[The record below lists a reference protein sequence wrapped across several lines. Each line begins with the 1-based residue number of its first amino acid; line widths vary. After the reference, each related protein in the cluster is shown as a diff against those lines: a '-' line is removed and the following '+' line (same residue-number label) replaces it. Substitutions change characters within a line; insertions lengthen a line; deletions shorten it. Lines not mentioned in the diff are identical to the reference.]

1 MMRASFPLRVFWLI
15 ALPVLVGLGCALSGG
30 DKLSTPTDTP
40 KVEVPVS
47 DEAVLEAMQ
56 VIEGRVSEM
65 RGLETLESVDKALL
79 STDELRTKLDAEMA
93 EDYTEREARDDA
105 LLYAAFELMDKDVDL
120 YALLLDLQTEQVA
133 GFYDPDTQEMYVV
146 KSGQQPGALERS
158 TYSHEYTHVL
168 QDQHFDLQALGF
180 TDEDDGEEE
189 DSEKQLAV
197 RSLVEG
203 DASLLQQQYMLQY
216 FEMSDIQELLDQI
229 NAVDSSVL
237 DSAPEV
243 VRASLLFPYEAGLK
257 FVTELFADG
266 GWEAVDAAYA
276 NPPLS
281 SEQILHP
288 ERYPGDAPQ
297 IVALPPLTDTLG
309 SGWRRVDEDV
319 MGEFG
324 LGLYLDVH
332 VSQAD
337 AETAAQ
343 GWGGDRY
350 AVYWRDDESA
360 FVLVLRLAWD
370 TPADA
375 GEFFETYADFAQARF
390 GAEPSQTGT
399 GALGWSGDDALLLAQ
414 NGQGETLVIIA
425 PDQVTLQA
433 VRAVFPDF

>member
-1 MMRASFPLRVFWLI
+1 LRVFWLI
-15 ALPVLVGLGCALSGG
+15 ALPVLVGLGCVFSGG

-56 VIEGRVSEM
+56 VIESHVSEM
-65 RGLETLESVDKALL
+65 RGLETLKPVDKALL
-79 STDELRTKLDAEMA
+79 STDELRAKIDAEMA
-93 EDYTEREARDDA
+93 KDYTEQEARDDA

-120 YALLLDLQTEQVA
+120 YTLLLDLQTEQVA
-133 GFYDPDTQEMYVV
+133 GFYDPDDEAMYIV
-146 KSGQQPGALERS
+146 KSSQQPGALERS
-158 TYSHEYTHVL
+158 TFSHEYTHVL

-180 TDEDDGEEE
+180 TDESDEKEE

-216 FEMSDIQELLDQI
+216 FELSDIQELLDQI
-229 NAVDSSVL
+229 DAVDSSVL
-237 DSAPEV
+237 DSAPEI

-281 SEQILHP
+281 SEQIMHP
-288 ERYPGDAPQ
+288 ERYPDDAPQ
-297 IVALPPLTDTLG
+297 IVALPSLTDTLG
-309 SGWRRVDEDV
+309 FGWRRVDEDV

-324 LGLYLDVH
+324 LQLYLDVH
-332 VSQAD
+332 VSQSD

-350 AVYWRDDESA
+350 ATYWRVDESA

-375 GEFFETYADFAQARF
+375 GEFFEIYADFAQERF
-390 GAEPSQTGT
+390 DAEPGQAGVN
-399 GALGWSGDDALLLAQ
+399 ALGWSGADVLLLAQ
-414 NGQGETLVIIA
+414 NGQGETLIIIA
-425 PDQVTLQA
+425 PDEPTLEA
-433 VRAVFPDF
+433 VRALFPDF